1 MKRRYRKH
9 KKYNKF
15 TNQRKN
21 ISKTQTNTGN
31 EKNYEIPEKFIF
43 SPTTCASSKKNKKA
57 ANNSSCNNDNKN
69 SENIINK
76 SDYNFINSI
85 LDKILNDDFIIF
97 GIIAVLLIER
107 LNLKKSGADNNV
119 LREYD
124 IMIAALIYIYF

>member
-31 EKNYEIPEKFIF
+31 EKNYEIPEKIIF

-107 LNLKKSGADNNV
+107 FNLKKSGADNNV

-124 IMIAALIYIYF
+124 LMIAALIYIYF

>member
-15 TNQRKN
+15 TNQSKN
-21 ISKTQTNTGN
+21 LQKTQINIAN
-31 EKNYEIPEKFIF
+31 EKNYEIPEKLIF
-43 SPTTCASSKKNKKA
+43 SPTTCASSKENKKA
-57 ANNSSCNNDNKN
+57 ANNSSCN
-69 SENIINK
+69 

-85 LDKILNDDFIIF
+85 LDKILNDDFIIL

-107 LNLKKSGADNNV
+107 FNLKKSEADNNL

-124 IMIAALIYIYF
+124 LMIATLIYIYF